1 MFYDIIEL
9 KYFKVGDYLKITVLD
24 AKTLGDDV
32 PLNVFS
38 DIGELEVYQA
48 TAQNDVAQRIENSD
62 VVVAN
67 KTKLNSTNLGKCV
80 KLICVTATGYDNI
93 DVEYCKANNIAVC
106 NVKGYSTGSVA
117 QVTVS
122 LVLALVNR
130 LYAYKEAV
138 KNSTYTKCG
147 VPNIIVPVYHELC
160 NMTWGIIGYGDIGKK
175 VADVAKA
182 FGCRLMVYKKTP
194 DNEYCVELEK
204 LLKES
209 DIITIH
215 TPLNDGTY
223 HLINKNNIGLIKKNC
238 VVVNVA
244 RGAVTDERAIAD
256 AVKAGM
262 IDGYATDVYS
272 QEPLGE
278 DNPIYEIKDC
288 DNVIL
293 TPHMAWAAYEAR
305 RRCINEV
312 ANNIKCF
319 FNGEIKNRVD
329 I

>member
-1 MFYDIIEL
+1 M
-9 KYFKVGDYLKITVLD
+9 GDYLKITVLD

-32 PLNVFS
+32 SLDAFS
-38 DIGELEVYQA
+38 QVGELDVYQT
-48 TAQNDVAQRIENSD
+48 TAQSDVAQRIENTD
-62 VVVAN
+62 IVVVN
-67 KTKLNSTNLGKCV
+67 KVKLNGENLGKNV

-93 DVEYCKANNIAVC
+93 DVAYCKAHNIAVC
-106 NVKGYSTGSVA
+106 NVKGYSTDSVA

-122 LVLALVNR
+122 MVLALVNR
-130 LYAYKEAV
+130 LYTYRESV
-138 KNSTYTKCG
+138 KNSTYTKSG
-147 VPNIIVPVYHELC
+147 VHNLLVPVYHELSS
-160 NMTWGIIGYGDIGKK
+160 MTWGIIGYGDIGKK
-175 VADVAKA
+175 VATVAMA
-182 FGCRLMVYKKTP
+182 FGCKLMVYKRTP

-223 HLINKNNIGLIKKNC
+223 HLINKNNIGLLKKNC
-238 VVVNVA
+238 VLVNVA

-256 AVKAGM
+256 AIKAGR

-272 QEPLGE
+272 VEPLGE
-278 DNPIYEIKDC
+278 DNPIYEIKDY

-293 TPHMAWAAYEAR
+293 TPHMAWAAFEAR

-312 ANNIKCF
+312 AKNIKCF
-319 FNGEIKNRVD
+319 LNGEINNRVD